1 MRRSLSGNIEL
12 YRWFHFASSFYGWL
26 PVFFLYFNQ
35 YVSLGQTIQLGAI
48 YYFAVCVFE
57 VPSGYLSDKVG
68 RRLTLILSSLSF
80 IVSYTLFILASD
92 FGGLALGQI
101 FLALGIAMMS
111 GTDTAFLYDSLVSLN
126 REKEYAELEAQAQKF
141 GFIAAMVTALL
152 GGLLGLVNLQ
162 WAYWLSMLGA
172 GLMLWIAINFKEP
185 ELCNASG
192 SESMWST
199 IGNCFRSMRNK
210 VLAWLFGVMILMYGI
225 EHVTYEFYQP
235 YIRLLDLSWFEG
247 DEASLVSALVI
258 SASMFGGMVGA
269 TYSVRLLDKCGIKP
283 LLFVALGFQ
292 LIILSGLSVVLS
304 GAALSLVVFRN
315 FPMAMI
321 SAPVNSVIA
330 PRIGSH
336 IRATY
341 LSIQSLASRLALSG
355 LLLALASSNNLN
367 DALEWDDLSQV
378 LGQALV
384 VFIVATTLVVL
395 LAPKSKEF
403 E

>member
-1 MRRSLSGNIEL
+1 MQRSLSGNIEL

-48 YYFAVCVFE
+48 YYFSVCVFE

-68 RRLTLILSSLSF
+68 RKLTLVLSSLSF

-92 FGGLALGQI
+92 FGVLALGQI

-111 GTDTAFLYDSLVSLN
+111 GTDTAFLYDTLVSLN
-126 REKEYAELEAQAQKF
+126 REKEYAEREAQAQKF
-141 GFIAAMVTALL
+141 GFIAATVTALL

-172 GLMLWIAINFKEP
+172 GLMLWIASNFKEP
-185 ELCNASG
+185 DLCNASG

-199 IGNCFRSMRNK
+199 IGNCFRSMKSK

-235 YIRLLDLSWFEG
+235 YIRLLDLAWFEG
-247 DEASLVSALVI
+247 DEASLISALVI

-269 TYSVRLLDKCGIKP
+269 IYSVRLLDKLGIKS

-336 IRATY
+336 MRATY

-367 DALEWDDLSQV
+367 DALEWEDLSQV
-378 LGQALV
+378 LGQALI
-384 VFIVATTLVVL
+384 VFIVAMVLAVL
-395 LAPKSKEF
+395 LVPKSKKF